1 MIHVTIDGEKFGQID
16 PEELTIDDQ
25 IALEDARGAKA
36 LIAWLTQ
43 HAGTTDEQAA
53 TIGKMKLRK
62 VKELSQAIGDAI
74 TAALELPN

>member
-1 MIHVTIDGEKFGQID
+1 MIHVTIDGEKLGQID

-25 IALEDARGAKA
+25 LELESARGARSI
-36 LIAWLTQ
+36 IAWLKA

-53 TIGKMKLRK
+53 VIGKMKLRK
-62 VKELSQAIGDAI
+62 VKDLSQAIGDAI